1 MATLTH
7 PEIKIDNRKSMD
19 SWQIESQLAEIGVPY
34 IEVSWTDSFLISEN
48 LQNYFADIIAGYSLL
63 ELQEENKENPDLKKL
78 REWENNSLAVIK
90 EKRKYHHYNLK
101 ETQQLL
107 LWLMKESKKVEQL
120 RKNAL

>member
-7 PEIKIDNRKSMD
+7 PEIEIDNRKSME

-48 LQNYFADIIAGYSLL
+48 LQNYFAEIIAGYSLL
-63 ELQEENKENPDLKKL
+63 ELQEENKEKPNLKKL
-78 REWENNSLAVIK
+78 KELENSSLDIVH
-90 EKRKYHHYNLK
+90 ERRKYHQYNLK

-120 RKNAL
+120 RKNEL

>member
-7 PEIKIDNRKSMD
+7 PEVEIDNRKSMD

-48 LQNYFADIIAGYSLL
+48 LQNYFAEIIAGYSML
-63 ELQEENKENPDLKKL
+63 ELQEENKEKPNLKKL
-78 REWENNSLAVIK
+78 KEWENSSLEVIQ
-90 EKRKYHHYNLK
+90 ERRKYHNYNLK

-107 LWLMKESKKVEQL
+107 LWLMKEIKKVEQL
-120 RKNAL
+120 RKNEL